1 MRNVGTVVRGI
12 RTPVIKEHDNLEN
25 VVIESLMK
33 AKESEGFEFKDKDIV
48 AITEAVVGITEG
60 NYATVDEIA
69 YDIKQKFP
77 SGELALVFP
86 SPFSRNR
93 FGILL
98 KGIARAMNKIT
109 ICMSYPKDEEGNSLF
124 NEELLEKY
132 NINPYSTLLEED
144 EYNKY
149 FGNEVHIFTG
159 INYVKYY
166 KELVTNENCLVKF
179 IFTNQ
184 AKEALKYSK
193 NCLVANIHNRFK
205 TKKIL
210 KENGAEIVY
219 GTDEILT
226 KPINGSGYN
235 SKYGLLGSNK
245 ATEEKV
251 KLFPEH
257 GDILVNNIQKKLK
270 ELTGK
275 DIEVMVYGDGAFKD
289 PIGGIWE
296 LADPVV
302 SPAYTKGLE
311 GTPNELKLKFLSDNK
326 FTNLKG
332 EELIKAMKEEIK
344 NKDSNLK
351 GQMAT
356 QGTTPRRFVD
366 LIGSLCDLTSG
377 SGDKGTPVVYI
388 QGYFDNYAN
397 D

>member
-205 TKKIL
+205 TKKML

-275 DIEVMVYGDGAFKD
+275 DIEVRVYGDGAFKD

-326 FTNLKG
+326 FTDLKG

>member
-1 MRNVGTVVRGI
+1 MRNVGTVVCGI

-326 FTNLKG
+326 FTDLKG